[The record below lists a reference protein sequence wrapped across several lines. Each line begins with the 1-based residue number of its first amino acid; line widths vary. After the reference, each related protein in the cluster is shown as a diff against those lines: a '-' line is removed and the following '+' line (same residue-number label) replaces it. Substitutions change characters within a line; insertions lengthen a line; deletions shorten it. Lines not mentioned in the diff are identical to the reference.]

1 MVLVQSVLR
10 QVIAMAFK
18 LLGFAALR
26 RSTIWCAALAAC
38 LTSVPV
44 ESDARPRK
52 SERARK
58 PVVEAAAAPVI
69 APTAARGS
77 SVLAS
82 LPAPAVAAAR
92 ARPVSAVPL
101 VAVVSLNA
109 QSVTVYSGTDVV
121 ARSPISS
128 GMSGYATPTGVF
140 SIIQKA
146 RYHES
151 NIYDNAPMPF
161 MQRLTWSGVAFH
173 AGRLPGYP
181 ASHGCVRLPDAFA
194 ERLFGMLKMGTR
206 VVVAPEVAVPAPML
220 HAALPKPIYTA
231 VPMLAEAP
239 VVGPSVMGPNM
250 TLASTAPG
258 APSGLSD
265 QMLSPP
271 QWAEHEKR
279 RAQAALA
286 EHQIEARRLLDVAN
300 QSAAAGDEARDQR
313 LRVERE
319 IVNFRSLLE
328 RARGQLERA
337 TDDEARMQAT
347 ASMAAFEDALSDAAG
362 AVARLVELERTLID
376 RSFVDARAAR
386 SAEDAVERADAALKV
401 ASRGAEPITVFV
413 SRADR
418 RVQVR
423 QGTHTILEGDV
434 DIRDPQSPLGTHVLT
449 AGPVIDR
456 SEGLAWT
463 GVSISDGAA
472 RGLSASA
479 ALSRITLDAD
489 IADAIGRRT
498 WSGATMLIS
507 DQPASKETGKGTDFV
522 ILTR

>member
-1 MVLVQSVLR
+1 M
-10 QVIAMAFK
+10 
-18 LLGFAALR
+18 
-26 RSTIWCAALAAC
+26 
-38 LTSVPV
+38 
-44 ESDARPRK
+44 
-52 SERARK
+52 
-58 PVVEAAAAPVI
+58 
-69 APTAARGS
+69 
-77 SVLAS
+77 
-82 LPAPAVAAAR
+82 
-92 ARPVSAVPL
+92 PL

-109 QSVTVYSGTDVV
+109 QSVTVYAGTEIV

-173 AGRLPGYP
+173 AGKLPGYP
-181 ASHGCVRLPDAFA
+181 ASHGCVRLPEAFA

-206 VVVAPEVAVPAPML
+206 VVVAPEVAVPAPMV

-239 VVGPSVMGPNM
+239 VMGPNL
-250 TLASTAPG
+250 TLASTAPNVS
-258 APSGLSD
+258 ASLAE

-271 QWAEHEKR
+271 QWADHEKR
-279 RAQAALA
+279 RAQNSLA

-300 QSAAAGDEARDQR
+300 QSAAASDDARGQR
-313 LRVERE
+313 QQVERE
-319 IVNFRSLLE
+319 IASFRSLLD

-337 TDDEARMQAT
+337 TEDEARVQAT
-347 ASMAAFEDALSDAAG
+347 ASITAFEDAIADASDAVTRMA
-362 AVARLVELERTLID
+362 ELERTLSD
-376 RSFVDARAAR
+376 RSFTDARAAR
-386 SAEDAVERADAALKV
+386 IAEDAVERADVALKV
-401 ASRGAEPITVFV
+401 ASRGGEPITVFV

-418 RVQVR
+418 RVLVR

-434 DIRDPQSPLGTHVLT
+434 DIRDTHLPLGTHVMT
-449 AGPVIDR
+449 AGPMIDR
-456 SEGLAWT
+456 DAGLAWT
-463 GVSISDGAA
+463 SVSISDGNI
-472 RGLSASA
+472 RGDSANE
-479 ALSRITLDAD
+479 ALNRIMLDAE

-498 WSGATMLIS
+498 WSGATMLLS
-507 DQPASKETGKGTDFV
+507 DQPASKETGKGTDVV